1 MGSQYVEEVVT
12 RRGPSPGV
20 VGTYVSVVTLLAWAP
35 CLGTC
40 RLELVPHVSYIHVF
54 LSFTPRFGGRTNGV
68 LIVMLCRALT
78 LSNDLSGLRFVFK
91 FKVVGLKLTTI

>member
-1 MGSQYVEEVVT
+1 MVRVLESW
-12 RRGPSPGV
+12 GPMCQLSRCLPG
-20 VGTYVSVVTLLAWAP
+20 LP

-68 LIVMLCRALT
+68 LIIMVCRALT
-78 LSNDLSGLRFVFK
+78 LSNGLSGLRFVFK
-91 FKVVGLKLTTI
+91 FIVVGLKLTTI